1 MSSSTVLAG
10 RGSRV
15 ARLVSLSLVAALIFS
30 GCSGSSPGGSAATVP
45 TDSSQVKGDLNIV
58 VSSAAGSDAG
68 FKAINSAFS
77 AKYPNVHVN
86 FTAVPNENYNQTRT
100 ARLTAGSIDLVVAA
114 PKELPSYVPAS
125 NEGDD
130 ARLADAGGWVDL
142 TNQPFM
148 KKFTPSVLD
157 QIKYKGKNYTV
168 PTGLSYYTGLTYN
181 KKIFADNNLQIPT
194 TWDEFITLCNTLKA
208 KGITPIS
215 IGGKDTAGII
225 MLSIAQSLYPTTAD
239 KQNLAKGLYAYT
251 VKLNQGQQLQ
261 VLQKTQEVYTFGQ
274 PNFAGSNYSQMT
286 SDFLTGKAAMI
297 SDGTWNVGSL
307 RSANKVDFGYFP
319 LPASNTAADNASLG
333 GKVELSLGIPSNAK
347 NIPAA
352 MAWLQVF
359 ADNYSLFNNQAGF
372 APAESGVSGDAFYT
386 GIASYTKTFQPA
398 WDTIW
403 IPNTKAGQAAA
414 LPFNWTAV
422 TPMGSSD
429 AQAAA
434 DAAEKDWEAGK

>member
-1 MSSSTVLAG
+1 MSTSTFLAG
-10 RGSRV
+10 RGSRAV
-15 ARLVSLSLVAALIFS
+15 RLVTLSLAAALS
-30 GCSGSSPGGSAATVP
+30 LAGCSGSSPGGSASVP

-68 FKAINSAFS
+68 FKAVNDAFT
-77 AKYPNVHVN
+77 AKYPNVKVN
-86 FTAVPNENYNQTRT
+86 FSAVPNENYNQTRT
-100 ARLTAGSIDLVVAA
+100 SRLTAGSIDLVVAN
-114 PKELPSYVPAS
+114 PRELPSYVPAS

-142 TNQPFM
+142 TSQPFM
-148 KKFTPSVLD
+148 SKFTPTVLD
-157 QIKYKGKNYTV
+157 QIKYKGKSYTV
-168 PTGLSYYTGLTYN
+168 PTGLSYYSGLTYN
-181 KKIFADNNLQIPT
+181 KKIFADNNLQVPT
-194 TWDEFITLCNTLKA
+194 TWDDFVKVCEALKA

-225 MLSIAQSLYPTTAD
+225 MLSIVQSLFPTAAN
-239 KQNLAKGLYAYT
+239 KQDLAKGLYGYT
-251 VKLNQGQQLQ
+251 VKLNEGQQLE
-261 VLQKTQEVYTFGQ
+261 VLTKTQQVYTYGQ
-274 PNFAGSNYSQMT
+274 ANFAGSNYSQMT
-286 SDFLTGKAAMI
+286 ADFLTGKAAMI
-297 SDGTWNVGSL
+297 SDGTWNVGAL
-307 RSANKVDFGYFP
+307 RGANKVDFGYFP

-333 GKVELSLGIPSNAK
+333 GKVELSLGVPSNAK

-359 ADNYSLFNNQAGF
+359 ADNYSLFNAQAGF
-372 APAESGVSGDAFYT
+372 APSQTGATGDPFYT
-386 GIASYTKTFQPA
+386 DIASYTKTFQPA

-414 LPFNWTAV
+414 RPFNWEAV

>member
-1 MSSSTVLAG
+1 MSSSTPRTSRLAAFAALG
-10 RGSRV
+10 
-15 ARLVSLSLVAALIFS
+15 LSLALALS
-30 GCSGSSPGGSAATVP
+30 GCSGSPGSSTASVP
-45 TDSSQVKGDLNIV
+45 TDPSQVKGDLNIV
-58 VSSAAGSDAG
+58 VSSAPGSDAG
-68 FKAINSAFS
+68 FKAVNDAFT
-77 AKYPNVHVN
+77 AKYPNVKVN

-100 ARLTAGSIDLVVAA
+100 SRLTAGSIDLVVAN
-114 PKELPSYVPAS
+114 PKELPSYVPAA

-142 TNQPFM
+142 TSQPFM
-148 KKFTPSVLD
+148 SKFTPSVLD
-157 QIKYKGKNYTV
+157 QIKYKGKSYTV

-181 KKIFADNNLQIPT
+181 KKIFADNNIQIPK
-194 TWDEFITLCNTLKA
+194 TWDEFVTVCETLKA

-225 MLSIAQSLYPTTAD
+225 MLSVVQSLYPTAAA
-239 KQNLAKGLYAYT
+239 KQDLAKGLYGYT
-251 VKLNQGQQLQ
+251 VKLNEGQQLE
-261 VLQKTQEVYTFGQ
+261 VLKKTQQVYTYGQ
-274 PNFAGSNYSQMT
+274 ANFAGSNYSQMT

-307 RSANKVDFGYFP
+307 RQANKVDFGYFP

-333 GKVELSLGIPSNAK
+333 GKVELSLGVPSNAK

-359 ADNYSLFNNQAGF
+359 ADNYGAFNTAAGF
-372 APAESGVSGDAFYT
+372 APSQTGASGDAFYT
-386 GIASYTKTFQPA
+386 DIASYTKDFQPA

-414 LPFNWTAV
+414 RPFNWEGV
-422 TPMGSSD
+422 SPMGSGS

>member
-1 MSSSTVLAG
+1 MSMSTFLVG
-10 RGSRV
+10 RGSRA
-15 ARLVSLSLVAALIFS
+15 ARLVTLSLAAALAFA
-30 GCSGSSPGGSAATVP
+30 GCSGSSPGGSASVP
-45 TDSSQVKGDLNIV
+45 TDASQVKGDLSIV

-68 FKAINSAFS
+68 FKAINEAFA
-77 AKYPNVHVN
+77 AKYPNVKVN

-100 ARLTAGSIDLVVAA
+100 SRLTAGSIDLVVAN
-114 PKELPSYVPAS
+114 PKELPSYVPAA

-142 TNQPFM
+142 TSQPFM
-148 KKFTPSVLD
+148 SKFIPSVLD

-168 PTGLSYYTGLTYN
+168 PTGLSYYSGLTYN
-181 KKIFADNNLQIPT
+181 KKIFADNNLQVPT
-194 TWDEFITLCNTLKA
+194 TWDDFVKLCDALKA

-225 MLSIAQSLYPTTAD
+225 MLSIVQSLFPTAAS
-239 KQNLAKGLYAYT
+239 KQDLAKGLYGYT
-251 VKLNQGQQLQ
+251 VKLNEGQQLE
-261 VLQKTQEVYTFGQ
+261 VLKKTQQVYAYGQ
-274 PNFAGSNYSQMT
+274 ANFTGSNYSQMT

-333 GKVELSLGIPSNAK
+333 GKVELSLGVPSNAK

-359 ADNYSLFNNQAGF
+359 ADNYSAFNNQAGF
-372 APAESGVSGDAFYT
+372 APSQSGVAGDAFYT
-386 GIASYTKTFQPA
+386 GITSYTKNFQSA

-403 IPNTKAGQAAA
+403 IPNTKAGQSAA

>member
-1 MSSSTVLAG
+1 
-10 RGSRV
+10 
-15 ARLVSLSLVAALIFS
+15 
-30 GCSGSSPGGSAATVP
+30 
-45 TDSSQVKGDLNIV
+45 
-58 VSSAAGSDAG
+58 
-68 FKAINSAFS
+68 
-77 AKYPNVHVN
+77 
-86 FTAVPNENYNQTRT
+86 
-100 ARLTAGSIDLVVAA
+100 
-114 PKELPSYVPAS
+114 
-125 NEGDD
+125 
-130 ARLADAGGWVDL
+130 
-142 TNQPFM
+142 
-148 KKFTPSVLD
+148 
-157 QIKYKGKNYTV
+157 V
-168 PTGLSYYTGLTYN
+168 PTGLSYYSGLTYN
-181 KKIFADNNLQIPT
+181 KKIFADNNLQVPT
-194 TWDEFITLCNTLKA
+194 TWDDFVKLCEALKA

-225 MLSIAQSLYPTTAD
+225 MLSIVQSLFPTAAN
-239 KQNLAKGLYAYT
+239 KQDLAKGLYGYT
-251 VKLNQGQQLQ
+251 VKLNEGQQLE
-261 VLQKTQEVYTFGQ
+261 VLKKTQQVYTYGQ
-274 PNFAGSNYSQMT
+274 ANFAGSNYSQMT

-333 GKVELSLGIPSNAK
+333 GKVELSLGVPSNAK

-359 ADNYSLFNNQAGF
+359 ADNYSAFNNQAGF
-372 APAESGVSGDAFYT
+372 APSQSGVAGDAFYT
-386 GIASYTKTFQPA
+386 DIASYTKNFQPA